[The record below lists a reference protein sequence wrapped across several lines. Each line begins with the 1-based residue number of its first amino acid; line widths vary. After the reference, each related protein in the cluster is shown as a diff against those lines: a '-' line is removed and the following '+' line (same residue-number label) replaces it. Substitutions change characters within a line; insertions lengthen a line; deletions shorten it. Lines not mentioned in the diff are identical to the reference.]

1 MMTKQTAAGA
11 GLIIGAIALMLFN
24 ISDTI
29 ADLSDW
35 HAASTP
41 QFVAAVA
48 KQIAAVLMGAVGG
61 ANLPQ
66 LGKGDAP

>member
-1 MMTKQTAAGA
+1 MKQAATGWV
-11 GLIIGAIALMLFN
+11 LIIGALALMLYN
-24 ISDTI
+24 VSDAISD
-29 ADLSDW
+29 LQNW

-41 QFVAAVA
+41 QFVATVT

-66 LGKGDAP
+66 MGKGGAQ